1 MASISDDKGYNQG
14 FTLVP
19 STKIRMQRRADFLA
33 APMANDKKVQVL
45 EIGCGTGEIAY
56 WIAEKKAFVNIL
68 GTDICEPF
76 IQYAKQQYQ
85 LSNLEYD
92 ILDFN
97 HPEKLN
103 GKQFDYIIGNGIL
116 HHLYY
121 GLDEA
126 LLQFKKLLLPG
137 GKIVFMEPNIYN
149 PYCAAIFKIGFLRK
163 KAKLEP
169 DEMAFSKS
177 FITEKL
183 MKLGYKDI
191 KVTYKDFLLPGV
203 PMFMVKPI
211 IAIGNVVEKIPVA
224 NMMAQS
230 IFIEATIE

>member
-1 MASISDDKGYNQG
+1 MANITDDQGYNQIWG
-14 FTLVP
+14 ESESNT
-19 STKIRMQRRADFLA
+19 IRAERRCDWMVASMRNSLA
-33 APMANDKKVQVL
+33 TNVL
-45 EIGCGTGEIAY
+45 EIGCGIGKNAYQIAKKTGLQ
-56 WIAEKKAFVNIL
+56 VL
-68 GTDICEPF
+68 GTDIAESF
-76 IQYAKQQYQ
+76 IQHAKQQYQ
-85 LSNLEYD
+85 LSNLQYE

-137 GKIVFMEPNIYN
+137 GKIIFMEPNIYN

-177 FITEKL
+177 YITKKL
-183 MKLGYKDI
+183 MQLGYKNI
-191 KVTYKDFLLPGV
+191 KVTYKDFLLPGI
-203 PMFMVKPI
+203 PMFMVKPV

-224 NMMAQS
+224 NMLSQS